1 VREHARVS
9 RDVEVTFGRNWKMRE
24 PPWSSPR
31 VQRLFMAAGKAR
43 PVWSGCEHPVFPAY
57 HPLMERTLDSTLLH
71 LVRSR
76 MVDDYPTQIGQCLAV
91 IREEDVWWRPDEHSN
106 AFGNIMLH
114 LIGSNRLYIGYGVGG
129 LSVER
134 DRAAE
139 FSARGNRTRAA
150 IVSAWDE
157 TVAVMREVLDA
168 LSPSQL
174 MERTDR
180 TGKSTTIASILL
192 HASHHTAAHM
202 GQLVWI
208 TKMRRPGA
216 LDELWIRTR
225 DQLAS
230 ARKS

>member
-1 VREHARVS
+1 
-9 RDVEVTFGRNWKMRE
+9 
-24 PPWSSPR
+24 
-31 VQRLFMAAGKAR
+31 
-43 PVWSGCEHPVFPAY
+43 
-57 HPLMERTLDSTLLH
+57 MERTLDSTLLH
-71 LVRSR
+71 LIRSR
-76 MVDDYPTQIGQCLAV
+76 MVEDYPTQIGQCLAV
-91 IREEDVWWRPDEHSN
+91 ITEEDMWWRPDEKSN
-106 AFGNIMLH
+106 ALGNIMLH

-129 LSVER
+129 RSVER

-139 FSARGNRTRAA
+139 FTARSNPTRSAVVTGW
-150 IVSAWDE
+150 SE
-157 TVAVMREVLDA
+157 TVVMMREVLDN
-168 LSPSQL
+168 LDPTRL

-202 GQLVWI
+202 GQVVWI

-230 ARKS
+230 ARRS

>member
-1 VREHARVS
+1 
-9 RDVEVTFGRNWKMRE
+9 
-24 PPWSSPR
+24 
-31 VQRLFMAAGKAR
+31 
-43 PVWSGCEHPVFPAY
+43 
-57 HPLMERTLDSTLLH
+57 MERTLDSTLLH
-71 LVRSR
+71 LIRSR
-76 MVDDYPTQIGQCLAV
+76 MVEDYPTQIGQCLAV
-91 IREEDVWWRPDEHSN
+91 ITEEDVWWRPDEKSN
-106 AFGNIMLH
+106 ALGNIMLH

-129 LSVER
+129 RSIER

-139 FSARGNRTRAA
+139 FAARSNPARSAV
-150 IVSAWDE
+150 VSAWSE
-157 TVAVMREVLDA
+157 TVAMMREVLDG
-168 LSPSQL
+168 LDPTRL

-202 GQLVWI
+202 GQVVWI

>member
-1 VREHARVS
+1 
-9 RDVEVTFGRNWKMRE
+9 
-24 PPWSSPR
+24 
-31 VQRLFMAAGKAR
+31 
-43 PVWSGCEHPVFPAY
+43 
-57 HPLMERTLDSTLLH
+57 MERTLDSTLLH

-76 MVDDYPTQIGQCLAV
+76 MVDDYPAQIGQCLAV
-91 IREEDVWWRPDEHSN
+91 MMEEDIWWRPDEKSN
-106 AFGNIMLH
+106 ALGNIMLH

-129 LSVER
+129 RAVER

-139 FSARGNRTRAA
+139 FAARGNQGRAA
-150 IVSAWDE
+150 LIGAWEE
-157 TVAVMREVLDA
+157 TVAMMREVFDGLD
-168 LSPSQL
+168 PTRL

-202 GQLVWI
+202 GQVVWI
-208 TKMRRPGA
+208 TKMRHPGA